1 MNGVSRRLL
10 ESAAPEKQFDVLLN
24 ELIFLS
30 RSYLNACSKR
40 SRLRGLEAPRRRG
53 RPPHN

>member
-1 MNGVSRRLL
+1 MNGESRRLL